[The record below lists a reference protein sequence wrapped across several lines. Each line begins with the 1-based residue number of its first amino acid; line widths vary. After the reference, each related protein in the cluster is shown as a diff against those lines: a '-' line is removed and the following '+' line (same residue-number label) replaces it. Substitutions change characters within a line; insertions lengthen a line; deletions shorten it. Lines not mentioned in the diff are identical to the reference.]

1 MTQRSGEDAPG
12 EMRRTAAAQ
21 RERWGAVRV
30 SGIGIELPDRVVSS
44 SEVEE
49 QAGLARFALE
59 PGWVERV
66 TGVRERRWAP
76 ADVAPSALAAG
87 AAVRALDDAGLDALD
102 IDAVLYTGVSRDCL
116 DPATARVVAD
126 TIGARYTRAFDIV
139 NGANGVLDAI
149 DLGELLIRAGRA
161 RRVLITAA
169 ERGSLAIN
177 WEAQSIAAV
186 LQSVTALAS
195 GDAGGAIVLEASD
208 QVGSGLLER
217 EFFSDG
223 LHWRHATGGTFH
235 GSDTTC
241 ESCGGRVDHTF
252 SCNSR
257 EFLAAVAPLLAKA
270 IHRVLARTGW
280 SHDEVDLV
288 FCHQP
293 TMRLIEA
300 AAGLAGELA
309 QLLPRLWLTAERFG
323 NTGTCSLP
331 LAMAEARA
339 CGVLVPGAKLLMLA
353 PSSGASAGAATV
365 AW

>member
-1 MTQRSGEDAPG
+1 MTQRSGNGG
-12 EMRRTAAAQ
+12 EREMGRMVASQ

-66 TGVRERRWAP
+66 TGVRERRWAAP
-76 ADVAPSALAAG
+76 DVAPSALAAG
-87 AAVRALDDAGLDALD
+87 AATRALADAGLDALE
-102 IDAVLYTGVSRDCL
+102 IDAVLYTGISRDCL

-126 TIGARYTRAFDIV
+126 TIGARHTRAFDVI

-149 DLGELLIRAGRA
+149 DLAELLIRSGRA
-161 RRVLITAA
+161 RRVLVTAA

-177 WEAQSIAAV
+177 WDAQSIGAV
-186 LQSVTALAS
+186 LQSVTALAA

-208 QVGSGLLER
+208 QPGSGLLER
-217 EFFSDG
+217 EFHSDG
-223 LHWRHATGGTFH
+223 LHWRHATGGSFRGPGTA
-235 GSDTTC
+235 C
-241 ESCGGRVDHTF
+241 ESCGGPLDHTF
-252 SCNSR
+252 ICNSR

-293 TMRLIEA
+293 TARLIEA
-300 AAGLAGELA
+300 AATLAGDLA
-309 QLLPRLWLTAERFG
+309 QVLPRLWRTAERFG

-339 CGVLVPGAKLLMLA
+339 CGVLVPGAKVLLLA